1 MGDHGLIPGS
11 GRFPGE
17 GNIYPFQYS
26 GGFAGGSNGKESA
39 CNVGEPCN
47 ARDPGVKSRV
57 EMKE

>member
-17 GNIYPFQYS
+17 GNGYPFQYS
-26 GGFAGGSNGKESA
+26 GGSPGGSHGKASA

-47 ARDPGVKSRV
+47 VWDPGVKSRV